1 MRWGDGAACRAVHA
15 VIRRERAKCAGLPS
29 EEREKGPN
37 RAVGE
42 KANQRLCDAQAAG
55 ARPAP
60 DVATF
65 TEVTRPSTVEASTY
79 RLRFGEPQVMAVMSA
94 IVGVRPP
101 ARRLRQPH
109 PGTARRRLARSALPQ
124 SAGHLQPASAQ
135 TQRPHRSAI
144 GTAPLPTHTTGQTRR
159 LVHQHLRTAQ
169 GPGLAAL
176 DPRLPPELVRRSPL
190 AVAWRQFDRALDN
203 FINEAPPPH
212 NPQLGLV
219 VNFTPT
225 KRS

>member
-1 MRWGDGAACRAVHA
+1 

-42 KANQRLCDAQAAG
+42 KPNQRLCDAQAAG

-94 IVGVRPP
+94 IAGVRPP

-124 SAGHLQPASAQ
+124 SAGHLQPDLQPASAQ
-135 TQRPHRSAI
+135 TQGPHRSAI
-144 GTAPLPTHTTGQTRR
+144 GTAPLPTHTTGR
-159 LVHQHLRTAQ
+159 LAVLFTNTYGRLR
-169 GPGLAAL
+169 GPAL
-176 DPRLPPELVRRSPL
+176 PRLTHAYLRNWFDEARWPSPG
-190 AVAWRQFDRALDN
+190 ANSTA
-203 FINEAPPPH
+203 H
-212 NPQLGLV
+212 
-219 VNFTPT
+219 
-225 KRS
+225 

>member
-1 MRWGDGAACRAVHA
+1 MRRRGHNEVGRRSSMPSSACGDPARTRQMRRLAQRRA
-15 VIRRERAKCAGLPS
+15 RKRAQQGGW
-29 EEREKGPN
+29 R
-37 RAVGE
+37 
-42 KANQRLCDAQAAG
+42 KANQRLCDAQAGG

-135 TQRPHRSAI
+135 THRPHRSAI
-144 GTAPLPTHTTGQTRR
+144 GTAPLLTHTPGR
-159 LVHQHLRTAQ
+159 LAVLFTNTYGRLR
-169 GPGLAAL
+169 GPAL
-176 DPRLPPELVRRSPL
+176 PRLTHAYLRNWFDEARWPSPG
-190 AVAWRQFDRALDN
+190 ANSTA
-203 FINEAPPPH
+203 H
-212 NPQLGLV
+212 
-219 VNFTPT
+219 
-225 KRS
+225 

>member
-1 MRWGDGAACRAVHA
+1 MRRRGHNEVGRRSSTPSSACGDPARTRQMRRLAQRRA
-15 VIRRERAKCAGLPS
+15 RKR
-29 EEREKGPN
+29 
-37 RAVGE
+37 VGE

-144 GTAPLPTHTTGQTRR
+144 GTAPLPTHTTGR
-159 LVHQHLRTAQ
+159 LAVLFTNTYGRLR
-169 GPGLAAL
+169 GPAL
-176 DPRLPPELVRRSPL
+176 PRLTHAYLRNWFDEARWPSPG
-190 AVAWRQFDRALDN
+190 ANSTA
-203 FINEAPPPH
+203 H
-212 NPQLGLV
+212 
-219 VNFTPT
+219 
-225 KRS
+225 